1 MAKTVQLTQ
10 EEIAA
15 LIEEKTE
22 EKNRELLAL
31 KFEKQYRALLAKA
44 QKAGLHTGGL
54 YACLNFTDRKI
65 FW

>member
-15 LIEEKTE
+15 LIQ

-54 YACLNFTDRKI
+54 YACLNFTDRRI